1 MLTVQ
6 EMISKAGG
14 SRRSSATKNEI
25 LNSSVKLKHVLK
37 GHEVTATAVGIE
49 GERVD
54 CAFVKDERGGM
65 WRPAKEYSLID

>member
-6 EMISKAGG
+6 EIISKAGG
-14 SRRSSATKNEI
+14 SRRSKATKNEI
-25 LNSSVKLKHVLK
+25 LDTPVKLKHVLK

-49 GERVD
+49 GERAD

-65 WRPAKEYSLID
+65 WRPAREYAFPD